1 MTRKSRTDTSTD
13 HSEPLKAIAEL
24 QKAGF
29 GNMMGMST
37 AWIEAVSDMN
47 AEFIGFLADRIKED
61 VKTQHRILHC
71 KNASELQHIQGE
83 FIQTAINQY
92 QAETGKLME
101 LSSTVF
107 SDLFRGSQKP

>member
-1 MTRKSRTDTSTD
+1 MTSKSRTDTSTG
-13 HSEPLKAIAEL
+13 HAEPLKAIAAL

-47 AEFIGFLADRIKED
+47 AEFIGFLAERIKED

-71 KNASELQHIQGE
+71 KNASELQQIQGE

-101 LSSTVF
+101 LSSTAF
-107 SDLFRGSQKP
+107 SDLFKGAQKP